1 MKAENKAEKLDPM
14 SVMADHA
21 IEAAKLLKLLANE
34 NRLMICCALGEQ
46 ELSVG
51 EINDRV
57 PLSQS
62 ALSQHL
68 AKLREAEIVT
78 TRKQGLIVYYQLNG
92 NHAMKIIQT
101 LKTIYCPD
109 II

>member
-1 MKAENKAEKLDPM
+1 MTAQHQHPLQAMAE
-14 SVMADHA
+14 HA
-21 IEAAKLLKLLANE
+21 TEAAKLLKLLANE

-46 ELSVG
+46 ELNVG

-68 AKLREAEIVT
+68 AKLREADIVR
-78 TRKQGLIVYYQLNG
+78 TRKEGLIVYYRLNG
-92 NHAMKIIQT
+92 SNAMQIIHT
-101 LKTIYCPD
+101 LKSIYCPEM
-109 II
+109 